1 MSSSRLRITLRLR
14 SGIRG
19 RLALLDRWLAVPL
32 ARIAAHPTGTHR
44 KVVCALRL
52 AVVRIDAARFG
63 FDPGFLVAPERSF
76 AALHDLTCLQIFLV
90 LQRMTEEDLRA

>member
-1 MSSSRLRITLRLR
+1 MHGFHGVFIQR
-14 SGIRG
+14 

-32 ARIAAHPTGTHR
+32 AWIPTHPTGTHR
-44 KVVCALRL
+44 KVVCAFRL

-76 AALHDLTCLQIFLV
+76 AALHYLTCLQIFLV
-90 LQRMTEEDLRA
+90 LQRMTEKDLRA